1 MPWINLTLRRGSL
14 PKPVQHAVGK
24 KLTEVLMGRPLIFV
38 EIRIAID
45 RLDLPAKQGLIRD
58 FTRVVLQADYA
69 ARALVAKG
77 FKIPRRQLVYPRGA
91 TIGVCRSLF

>member
-14 PKPVQHAVGK
+14 PKSVQHAVGK
-24 KLTEVLMGRPLIFV
+24 INRSPHGKPAYFV
-38 EIRIAID
+38 EIRIPID

-91 TIGVCRSLF
+91 TIGVCQSLF